1 MTIGIPA
8 DIDLAGLPPPE
19 VIEELSFEAIL
30 AQLVT
35 DFQTRWPAWEMG
47 ALETDPIM
55 IALQVAAWR
64 EQNLR
69 ERINEAVRSNILPFS
84 IRGDLDQLAVFYD
97 VLRLDG
103 EGDEQFRRRIV
114 LAILGRST
122 GGTAERYR
130 LIALSAD
137 VRIADVVAW
146 REPLAPVIRISVL
159 NSLNNGAPYPEML
172 TAVNEAVNAPTAK
185 MVNDTIIVQGA
196 VKQNVNVS
204 ANVWLLPTAP
214 QATFNTLE
222 QALRAAWTQEG
233 GLGRDLTQSWLVARL
248 MRPGV
253 QRVQIIAPAADVTA
267 PFHEAIALGTVTLI
281 DKGRAY

>member
-30 AQLVT
+30 ASLVAE
-35 DFQTRWPAWEMG
+35 FQARWPAWEMG

-55 IALQVAAWR
+55 IALQVAAYR

-69 ERINEAVRSNILPFS
+69 ERINEAVRSNILPFA
-84 IRGDLDQLAVFYD
+84 IQGDLDQLAVFYD

-103 EGDEQFRRRIV
+103 ESDEQFRRRIV

-130 LIALSAD
+130 SIALSAD

-146 REPLAPVIRISVL
+146 REPLSPVIRISVL

-172 TAVNEAVNAPTAK
+172 TAVSEALNAPAIK
-185 MVNDTIIVQGA
+185 MVNDTMVVQGA
-196 VKQNVNVS
+196 VKQSVNVS
-204 ANVWLLPTAP
+204 ANVWMLPNAP
-214 QATFNTLE
+214 QATFEGLE
-222 QALRAAWTQEG
+222 QALRDAWVQEG
-233 GLGRDLTQSWLVARL
+233 GLGRDLTQSWLIARL

-253 QRVQIIAPAADVTA
+253 QRVQIITPVADVTA
-267 PFHEAIALGTVTLI
+267 PFHEAIALGTITLT
-281 DKGRAY
+281 DRGRAY